1 MKAGRLAG
9 ALLAGGIVLS
19 PVGAI
24 AGLAVVA
31 AGGAAVAVAPGPG
44 GYSPGNVP
52 AAFQPWVLR
61 AGATCPTIG
70 PAVIAAQIDAES
82 GYAVDAVSPVGAQG
96 PAQFMPGTWPAWG
109 RDDDGNGRTSPF
121 DIGDALMAQARFM
134 CSLLTTV
141 QEFLRDG
148 VITKPDRNPLDLA
161 LAAYNVGPGGPGSPR
176 GVYGAGGIPVNGQTE
191 LYVPRIRALMV
202 SRYGWLPGGGV
213 PAGDG
218 SFGSA
223 VLAAAVRWQG
233 TPYSWGGGDT
243 SGPTLGVAQ
252 GAGTRGFDCSGL
264 TLKAVYDASQGRIT
278 LPHSADLQAR
288 MGVAVTAGIG
298 SAVDL
303 SLLRPGDLVMFATS
317 LGAAFDHVGVYAGNG
332 QMFAAPQTGKL
343 LGYSSLTGSYYAVRY
358 WSVRRFG

>member
-1 MKAGRLAG
+1 VKAGRLAG

-44 GYSPGNVP
+44 GYGPGNVP

-82 GYAVDAVSPVGAQG
+82 GYAVDAVSPAGAQG

-121 DIGDALMAQARFM
+121 DIGDALMAQARFD
-134 CSLLTTV
+134 CDLVATV
-141 QEFLRDG
+141 TGYLHAGLITRSDRDL
-148 VITKPDRNPLDLA
+148 LDLA
-161 LAAYNVGPGGPGSPR
+161 LAAYNAGPGAVR
-176 GVYGAGGIPVNGQTE
+176 GTGGIPVNGQTE